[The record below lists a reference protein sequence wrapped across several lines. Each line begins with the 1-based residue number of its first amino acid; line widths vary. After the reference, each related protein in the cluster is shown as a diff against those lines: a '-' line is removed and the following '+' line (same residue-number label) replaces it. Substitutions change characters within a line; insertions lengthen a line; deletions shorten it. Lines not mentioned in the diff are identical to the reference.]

1 MPITDP
7 PPPPASSPEADGASE
22 ETPFEPRQ
30 RGFLRAFGP
39 GLLFAGAAVGV
50 SHLVQSTRAGATFG
64 VAMISVVL
72 IANLVKFPAFRFGP
86 HYAAATGRPIL
97 SGYRRQ
103 GVWTLVAFSLLTLAT
118 MFTVAAAVTV
128 VTAGVAISVL
138 GLGPAIESTV
148 GAAKGPAS
156 VSAVLLVFA
165 AVLLA
170 VGGYPWLDRFMKL
183 VMPVLVVATLVAT
196 VVAIGRID
204 WSTASLLP
212 TAPLATAAGIAF
224 TAAVVGWMPSAID
237 ISVWS
242 SLWTLARARQ
252 RGARPR
258 LGGVLLDF
266 DVGYVATTLLAIA
279 FVLLGTGVM
288 FGRGIAFEDSA
299 GGFAAQVVEMYTDTL
314 GTWSGPVIGLAALL
328 VMLSTTVTVMDGF
341 PRVVAALV
349 AQFRRGVAAG
359 SSEES
364 AEHERGGA
372 EGDRRVYRLAFACV
386 ALGTLAILFFGMSSF
401 KALVDLATTLSFL
414 TAPVL
419 SWFNHRAVFGS
430 EVPVA
435 ARPGRGMWWWSA
447 VAITLQGAFA
457 AWYLSVVF
465 G

>member
-1 MPITDP
+1 MPPNPRTSLP
-7 PPPPASSPEADGASE
+7 TPSAANEDGSGGDA
-22 ETPFEPRQ
+22 PR
-30 RGFLRAFGP
+30 RSFLLAFGP

-50 SHLVQSTRAGATFG
+50 SHLVQATRAGAVFG
-64 VAMISVVL
+64 VAMVSVVL
-72 IANLVKFPAFRFGP
+72 IANIVKYPAFRFGP

-103 GVWTLVAFSLLTLAT
+103 GVWTLVAFALLTLAT

-138 GLGPAIESTV
+138 GMGPLVEATV
-148 GAAKGPAS
+148 GAANGPAS
-156 VSAVLLVFA
+156 VSAALMVLA

-183 VMPVLVVATLVAT
+183 VMPVLVLATLVA
-196 VVAIGRID
+196 VLVAIGRIE
-204 WSTASLLP
+204 WSNVSLLP

-242 SLWTLARARQ
+242 SLWTLARGHQ
-252 RGARPR
+252 RRDRPR
-258 LGGVLLDF
+258 LRGVLLDF
-266 DVGYVATTLLAIA
+266 DVGYLATTLLAVG

-288 FGRGIAFEDSA
+288 YGRGVEFEDSA
-299 GGFAAQVVEMYTDTL
+299 GGFAGQVIDMYVDTL
-314 GTWSGPVIGLAALL
+314 GGWSGPVIGLAALL
-328 VMLSTTVTVMDGF
+328 VMLSTTVAVMDGF

-349 AQFRRGVAAG
+349 AQF
-359 SSEES
+359 
-364 AEHERGGA
+364 GGA
-372 EGDRRVYRLAFACV
+372 SPNVSFEDDRVGVEGDRRIYRLAFAGLS
-386 ALGTLAILFFGMSSF
+386 LGTLAILFFGMSSF

-419 SWFNHRAVFGS
+419 SWFNHRAVFGP

-435 ARPGRGMWWWSA
+435 ARPGVGMWWWSG
-447 VAITLQGAFA
+447 VAILLQAAFA
-457 AWYLSVVF
+457 IWYLSVIL